1 MSFELK
7 KRERDGIP
15 VVELHGRF
23 VMGEPMESF
32 RSMLET
38 LAAEGHKSGVLDM
51 RDVDYI
57 DSSALGSLV
66 YAHTRA
72 EKAGGKIAMFGLAAR
87 HLELMVLTKLTT
99 VFPLFEDEVD
109 AVNSCIPG
117 RETRKFDILEFIERQ
132 RQDARE
138 GQAQG

>member
-15 VVELHGRF
+15 ILELHGRF
-23 VMGEPMESF
+23 VMGDPVEQFGAAAEA
-32 RSMLET
+32 
-38 LAAEGHKSGVLDM
+38 LAALGHTRGVLDM
-51 RDVDYI
+51 TDVDYI

-66 YAHTRA
+66 VAHTHA
-72 EKAGGKIAMFGLAAR
+72 EKAGGKIAMFGLSVR

-99 VFPLFEDEVD
+99 VFQLFEDELD

-117 RETRKFDILEFIERQ
+117 REPRKFDILEFIEKQ
-132 RQDARE
+132 RQEDGAS
-138 GQAQG
+138 Q